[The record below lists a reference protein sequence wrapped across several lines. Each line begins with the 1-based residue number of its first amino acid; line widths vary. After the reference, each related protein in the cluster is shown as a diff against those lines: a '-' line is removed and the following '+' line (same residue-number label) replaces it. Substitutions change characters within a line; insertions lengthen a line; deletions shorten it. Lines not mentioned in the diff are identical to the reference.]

1 MANIIVIDDR
11 PVVLTGLVE
20 LIGSKPDYTVVAT
33 GNEADDILR
42 LAASHDADLILL
54 DLHMPG
60 DVKAAL
66 NRLSQVNPEMRVLVF
81 TAAECARDCIAT
93 MNAGAHGYVVKGSSA
108 PELFHAMSLVLK
120 GTEYISSCLAT
131 KVIHAMKESRT
142 SHTKNEP
149 VILTHREEQVAAQLM
164 AGATNRVIAKTL
176 NLSENTVKFYM
187 SQIMQKLS
195 VQNRVEVVLALQ
207 ELNQRHA

>member
-1 MANIIVIDDR
+1 MANIIVIDDH

-81 TAAECARDCIAT
+81 TAAECAA
-93 MNAGAHGYVVKGSSA
+93 VPSLWA
-108 PELFHAMSLVLK
+108 PSD
-120 GTEYISSCLAT
+120 S
-131 KVIHAMKESRT
+131 
-142 SHTKNEP
+142 
-149 VILTHREEQVAAQLM
+149 
-164 AGATNRVIAKTL
+164 
-176 NLSENTVKFYM
+176 
-187 SQIMQKLS
+187 
-195 VQNRVEVVLALQ
+195 
-207 ELNQRHA
+207 